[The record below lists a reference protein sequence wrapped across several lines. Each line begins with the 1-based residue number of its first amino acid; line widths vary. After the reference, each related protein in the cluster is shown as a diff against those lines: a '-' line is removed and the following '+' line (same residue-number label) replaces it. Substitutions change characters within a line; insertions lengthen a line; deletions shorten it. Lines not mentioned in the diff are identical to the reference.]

1 MAGITKNFLIKNGL
15 EVNGALLVVNTDNN
29 KVGVGTTVLV
39 HDFNVKGGIGVTN
52 ALVTGIA
59 TVTELISLYSQTG
72 VTTIS
77 TLTAT
82 NANFQQINVSGVSTF
97 AGITTVTGT
106 TLFANQVSVSGV
118 STFAG
123 ITTVTGTTLFANQLS
138 VSGVATASQFS
149 GPLSGT
155 VTGTLIGDVNSS
167 GVSTF
172 TTLKVGTGVTIN
184 SGIVTATSFS
194 GSGINLTGIVTFLSA
209 GGGISLTNSVG
220 IVTISTTG
228 GGGGGGESYW
238 VQVASGIH
246 TTSSAGIGTT
256 NPTSRLTVSGD
267 AIITGVVTATDFN
280 STSDA
285 RLKTNVHI
293 IEDPIDK
300 IQKINGVSFNW
311 IENQKPSMGVIADE
325 LQKVLPELVTDTDP
339 KTVNYNGLIG
349 LLIECIK
356 SQEKRI
362 EELEKNCGIIVQ

>member
-1 MAGITKNFLIKNGL
+1 MAGITKNFIVKNGL
-15 EVNGALLVVNTDNN
+15 EVNGGLFIVNTDNN
-29 KVGVGTTVLV
+29 KIGIGTTVLV

-52 ALVTGIA
+52 ALITGIA
-59 TVTELISLYSQTG
+59 TVTEFIATYSQTG

-77 TLTAT
+77 TLTST
-82 NANFQQINVSGVSTF
+82 NINSQQISVSGVSTF
-97 AGITTVTGT
+97 TGNSTFSSNVSANTLNVSGISTLAGVTTVTGT
-106 TLFANQVSVSGV
+106 TLFAK
-118 STFAG
+118 
-123 ITTVTGTTLFANQLS
+123 QLS
-138 VSGVATASQFS
+138 VSGVSTASQFS

-184 SGIVTATSFS
+184 SGIVTATSFN

-209 GGGISLTNSVG
+209 GGGISLTSSVG

-285 RLKTNVHI
+285 RLKTNVHV
-293 IEDPIDK
+293 IENPIGK

-325 LQKVLPELVTDTDP
+325 LQKVLPELVTDTNP

-362 EELEKNCGIIVQ
+362 EALEKIVL